1 MKKVIMMMIVAVFAA
16 TSLFSAGQAESSTT
30 DDGRTEVVF
39 YMWEDPTY
47 VQIVEA
53 FNESQD
59 EIFVR
64 AEVLGSSDYEAR
76 LTTLLAGGAEMDAFM
91 QKRQVDMF
99 GHWANGHIMPLD
111 DLIDQF
117 DYDYDAVSAYDSAL
131 RVDGQ
136 IAAIPFRGA
145 TYYTYYN
152 RNAFDAAGVDYPSE
166 YVERGEWTWDT
177 FQEVARAV
185 TTDEVEGAHLF
196 TWGLKQAVPAIQN
209 QVDFI
214 TQDGE
219 IDIDDSVLY
228 SYRMRR
234 ELEEAGA
241 MTSLLELKA
250 TRQHYSDLFFRGD
263 VAMMIIGEWFPGMM
277 MDARD
282 RDALAY
288 EFDEWGITRL
298 PSFDPDNYRS
308 IGAPTFNHV
317 HANARNPEA
326 AFEFIAWMGS
336 PEGAQVVAE
345 AGFLPPLITPEV
357 EEALRGAMP
366 DDQSFEYF
374 VEGPPVY
381 PPHYTRYGTRV
392 DQVLGEMMEDYLLS
406 DWSDE
411 EFMDEFRSRL
421 EDIVSTTD

>member
-1 MKKVIMMMIVAVFAA
+1 MKKAMLAVLTVVLVSAPLFAGGRSEA
-16 TSLFSAGQAESSTT
+16 PGRA
-30 DDGRTEVVF
+30 DGRTEVLF

-64 AEVLGSSDYEAR
+64 AEVLGSADYEAR

-111 DLIDQF
+111 DLIEQF
-117 DYDYDAVSAYDSAL
+117 GYDYDAVSAYDAAL

-145 TYYTYYN
+145 TYYTYYV
-152 RNAFDAAGVDYPSE
+152 RPAFDAAGVDYPSE
-166 YVERGEWTWDT
+166 YVARGEWTWDT

-185 TTDEVEGAHLF
+185 STNEVEGSHLF
-196 TWGLKQAVPAIQN
+196 TWGVKQAIPALQN

-214 TQDGE
+214 TSDGE
-219 IDIDDSVLY
+219 IDIDDPVMY
-228 SYRMRR
+228 AFRMRR
-234 ELEEAGA
+234 ELERAGA
-241 MTSLLELKA
+241 MSSLIELKA
-250 TRQHYSDLFFRGD
+250 TRQHYSDIFFRGEI
-263 VAMMIIGEWFPGMM
+263 AMMIIGEWFPGMM

-282 RDALAY
+282 RGALAY
-288 EFDEWGITRL
+288 DFSDWGITRM
-298 PSFDPDNYRS
+298 PAFDPSDYRS
-308 IGAPTFNHV
+308 IGSPTFNHV

-326 AFEFIAWMGS
+326 AFQFIAWMGS
-336 PEGAQVVAE
+336 AEGARVVAE
-345 AGFLPPLITPEV
+345 AGFLPPLITPDV
-357 EEALRGAMP
+357 EDALRGAMP
-366 DDQSFEYF
+366 DDESFAF
-374 VEGPPVY
+374 FTEGPPVH
-381 PPHYTRYGTRV
+381 PPFYNRYGTRV
-392 DQVLGEMMEDYLLS
+392 DQLLGEIMEDYILS

-411 EFMDEFRSRL
+411 EFMAELRSRL
-421 EDIVSTTD
+421 EDIVATTD